1 MTHFERNMGCIE
13 ILGKSGRV
21 ERVYF
26 EVQKSRRQQ
35 WKETQIQESRV
46 NFLHS
51 VEMSSQKNK
60 LKGFVSFCEDAIFE
74 VCVCR
79 AVDVLRLVHAPPTD
93 GPG

>member
-1 MTHFERNMGCIE
+1 MAHFERNMGCIE

-26 EVQKSRRQQ
+26 EVQESRRQQ

-74 VCVCR
+74 VSARVS
-79 AVDVLRLVHAPPTD
+79 VRLVPVWL
-93 GPG
+93 